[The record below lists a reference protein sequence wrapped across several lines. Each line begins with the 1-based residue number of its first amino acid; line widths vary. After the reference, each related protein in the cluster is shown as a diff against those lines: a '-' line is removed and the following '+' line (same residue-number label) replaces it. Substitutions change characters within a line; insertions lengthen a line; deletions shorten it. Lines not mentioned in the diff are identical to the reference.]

1 MSHGFEDDLDTALL
15 AEELGITVDELQ
27 QLHYTI
33 DENASN
39 EGLIYNYIIQFDDEC
54 PREML
59 DKINGLTDMNSVNVS
74 VNVFDRPDDEHL
86 I

>member
-33 DENASN
+33 DDNASN
-39 EGLIYNYIIQFDDEC
+39 DDLIYSYIIQFDDEC
-54 PREML
+54 PREIL
-59 DKINGLTDMNSVNVS
+59 DRIDGLTNTNSVNVS
-74 VNVFDRPDDEHL
+74 VNAP
-86 I
+86 

>member
-27 QLHYTI
+27 LLHYTI
-33 DENASN
+33 DENTSN
-39 EGLIYNYIIQFDDEC
+39 DGLIYNYIIQFDDEC

-59 DKINGLTDMNSVNVS
+59 DKINGLTDTNCVNVS